1 MFVCLLVFMFLF
13 DRLEGVDFG
22 YARLL
27 EGRVRYLAIQDV
39 TYAYL
44 ILPLNVFFRLEPQE
58 LT

>member
-1 MFVCLLVFMFLF
+1 MFVCLLVLFMFMS

-27 EGRVRYLAIQDV
+27 EVRVGYLAIQDV

-44 ILPLNVFFRLEPQE
+44 ILLNVFLRLEPQE

>member
-1 MFVCLLVFMFLF
+1 MS

-27 EGRVRYLAIQDV
+27 EVRVGYLAIQDV

-44 ILPLNVFFRLEPQE
+44 ILLNVFLRLEPQE